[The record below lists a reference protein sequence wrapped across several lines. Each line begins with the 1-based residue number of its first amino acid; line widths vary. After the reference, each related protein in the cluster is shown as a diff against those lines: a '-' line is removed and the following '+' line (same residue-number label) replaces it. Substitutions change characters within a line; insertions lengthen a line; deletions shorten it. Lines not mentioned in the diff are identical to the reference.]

1 MTSQNIFLQQNLKNY
16 IQLIFEIF
24 IMIYKILLDKLLNNN
39 LKFKFEKQFVENLFV
54 KSILFL
60 KRSF

>member
-1 MTSQNIFLQQNLKNY
+1 MISQNIFLQQNLKNY

-39 LKFKFEKQFVENLFV
+39 LKFKFEEQFVENLFV

>member
-1 MTSQNIFLQQNLKNY
+1 
-16 IQLIFEIF
+16 
-24 IMIYKILLDKLLNNN
+24 MIYKILLDKLLNNN

-60 KRSF
+60 KINF

>member
-1 MTSQNIFLQQNLKNY
+1 MISQNIFLQQNLKNY

-39 LKFKFEKQFVENLFV
+39 LKFKFEKLVENLFV